1 MGDQQNQRGLPKL
14 KPVANIGQGEW
25 FPAIPLGNKLTA
37 PIEIEKAGWIRKP
50 GVRSCTCIVDDLSEF
65 AQGREV
71 ELAYRSWIIGA
82 HDERS

>member
-1 MGDQQNQRGLPKL
+1 
-14 KPVANIGQGEW
+14 
-25 FPAIPLGNKLTA
+25 
-37 PIEIEKAGWIRKP
+37 
-50 GVRSCTCIVDDLSEF
+50 LSEF